1 MTTPGAPVPP
11 ASRME
16 MLIFERGLWDQAWF
30 QILLCLVFI
39 TLDWELMPV
48 WVFPFIFVFPVM
60 LVAWNHSLG
69 FALACAGGL
78 SLTRMANQLIF
89 TAHPA
94 LWNELTDVLIRFFVL
109 MLLAMLTWQL
119 GRQSRQ
125 LRQRVRSLEGMLPIC
140 SFCKRIRDNGSNWVQ
155 MEQYISSHSEAEFS
169 HGLCP
174 DCAQKY
180 FGGFEPKK

>member
-1 MTTPGAPVPP
+1 
-11 ASRME
+11 
-16 MLIFERGLWDQAWF
+16 
-30 QILLCLVFI
+30 
-39 TLDWELMPV
+39 
-48 WVFPFIFVFPVM
+48 
-60 LVAWNHSLG
+60 
-69 FALACAGGL
+69 
-78 SLTRMANQLIF
+78 
-89 TAHPA
+89 